1 MSVGP
6 LRLVYLT
13 DESGSPSHRIQRTF
27 AYRIV
32 AKLEWYSDQQPS
44 TWPVINHPSVKLPIR
59 TYFIAVAESHVHP
72 GLGRRILL
80 C

>member
-32 AKLEWYSDQQPS
+32 GKLTLFTDQQLTS
-44 TWPVINHPSVKLPIR
+44 WPTIDHPSVKLPPR
-59 TYFIAVAESHVHP
+59 TYLIALAESHIHP
-72 GLGRRILL
+72 ALGRKILL
-80 C
+80 R